1 MSIPREGTTL
11 DPWYDQYA
19 TRTAGLSGSEVRSLF
34 AVASRP
40 EVVSLA
46 GGMPFVSALPLES
59 IGSAMERVMTDRGAT
74 ALQYG
79 AGQGTPELRERIL
92 EVMALEGIHAG
103 VDDVVVTTGS
113 QQALDLV
120 AKLFL
125 DPGDVVLAESP
136 SYVGAIG
143 IFRSYQAEVVHV
155 AMDAEGMIPAAL
167 TEHIQ
172 SLRAAGRPLKLLY
185 LIPNF
190 QNPGGVTLSS
200 QRRLEIID
208 IARSH
213 GILILEDNPYG
224 LLWFDQPPP
233 KAMRSVET
241 DGIVYLGSFSKT
253 LAPGFR
259 VGWALAP
266 HGIREKLVLAAEAS
280 ILSPSVLNQMVI
292 TDYLAGSDWRGQI
305 DVFRGLYRERR
316 DALIDALTH
325 YLPDLTWTMPGGG
338 FYVWLTL
345 SAGLDAK
352 GMLPR
357 AVKELVAYTPGT
369 AFYADGTGREH
380 LRLAFCYPT
389 PAEIREGVR
398 RLSTVVRQEQEL
410 LETFS
415 PTGPIDQVPESLR
428 LGSHVISPPPNL
440 S

>member
-1 MSIPREGTTL
+1 MTLSREGTNL
-11 DPWYDQYA
+11 DPWYGHYA
-19 TRTAGLSGSEVRSLF
+19 ERTAGLSASEVRALF

-46 GGMPFVSALPLES
+46 GGMPAVSALPLDTVAES
-59 IGSAMERVMTDRGAT
+59 MARVMHNRGPL

-79 AGQGTPELRERIL
+79 SGQGTPDLRERIL
-92 EVMALEGIHAG
+92 DIMALEGIHAG

-136 SYVGAIG
+136 SYVGAMG
-143 IFRSYQAEVVHV
+143 IFRSYQATV
-155 AMDAEGMIPAAL
+155 AHIPMDADGMIPAAL
-167 TEHIQ
+167 TERIQ
-172 SLRAAGRPLKLLY
+172 SLRAAGQRLKLLY

-190 QNPGGVTLSS
+190 HNPAGVTLSS
-200 QRRLEIID
+200 ERRLQIID
-208 IARSH
+208 IARSE

-224 LLWFDQPPP
+224 LLWFDRPAPA
-233 KAMRSVET
+233 AMRSVESE
-241 DGIVYLGSFSKT
+241 GIVYLGSFSKT

-266 HGIREKLVLAAEAS
+266 HAIREKLVLAAESA
-280 ILSPSVLNQMVI
+280 ILSPSSLNQMVI
-292 TDYLAGSDWRGQI
+292 SDYLDHADWRGQI
-305 DVFRGLYRERR
+305 DVFRSLYRDRR
-316 DALIDALTH
+316 DAMIDALEH
-325 YLPDLTWTMPGGG
+325 HLPDLSWTMPNGG

-345 SAGLDAK
+345 SAGLDSKA
-352 GMLPR
+352 MLPR

-369 AFYADGTGREH
+369 AFFADGSGRQH

-389 PAEIREGVR
+389 PADVREGIR
-398 RLSTVVRQEQEL
+398 RLATVVRGEQEL
-410 LETFS
+410 LETFA
-415 PTGPIDQVPESLR
+415 PTGQIEAVRYDP
-428 LGSHVISPPPNL
+428 HVASPPPNL